1 MKKGN
6 FTQSVTNFKNKSKNV
21 QPVVVEVDL
30 VDSLVGDEKDK
41 APTIAAVNAGLK
53 GKVSVAGASANHRL
67 YGVTNL
73 GEAEMFTVNAGNTI
87 NVIPKF
93 TRSDLIGD
101 KDSGG
106 TFAVTTPTKK
116 YHPANK
122 KYVDD
127 RISPIEERIGQI
139 VSPVELSSTWGSYE
153 LPQFTFQDFYVKSTD
168 FEYTSTINWETG
180 EQVRKSSTYDMMYF
194 EDEIGNVLS
203 SIFVKPNSY
212 YTMPKG
218 TKTIRT
224 DASDVA
230 GSFGDWDAMVLD
242 CIDPITILTMGVI

>member
-1 MKKGN
+1 M
-6 FTQSVTNFKNKSKNV
+6 TTM
-21 QPVVVEVDL
+21 PVH
-30 VDSLVGDEKDK
+30 
-41 APTIAAVNAGLK
+41 N
-53 GKVSVAGASANHRL
+53 
-67 YGVTNL
+67 
-73 GEAEMFTVNAGNTI
+73 
-87 NVIPKF
+87 
-93 TRSDLIGD
+93 
-101 KDSGG
+101 
-106 TFAVTTPTKK
+106 
-116 YHPANK
+116 YHCANK

-139 VSPVELSSTWGSYE
+139 VSAVELPATWGAYE

-194 EDEIGNVLS
+194 EDGMGNVLS
-203 SIFVKPNSY
+203 SIYVKPNSY